1 MSTQANYQDYDPT
14 CDPRVL
20 PWGLFHRQS
29 SCLSMYLDDWEADAN
44 LHLPDWWW
52 NDAKT
57 KHVTMVLQDLT
68 YRVMFAKP
76 QSVAEARSYTVPL
89 IDSFHMAAREYP
101 AVAVDPDVMVGAPCI
116 AGTRIPVYM
125 VLDAIEYYG
134 EVEGAL
140 RSYPYLS
147 IQQIKDA
154 IGFAKLVVECPI
166 DDNLTSIAR

>member
-1 MSTQANYQDYDPT
+1 MSAQLNDQDYGLT
-14 CDPRVL
+14 CDPKVPL
-20 PWGLFHRQS
+20 WGIPRQPS
-29 SCLSMYLDDWEADAN
+29 LLSVYMDDWEANATA
-44 LHLPDWWW
+44 LQLPEWWW

-57 KHVTMVLQDLT
+57 NHVTRVLQDLT
-68 YRVMFAKP
+68 DRVMFARP
-76 QSVAEARSYTVPL
+76 QRIAQARSYTVPL
-89 IDSFHMAAREYP
+89 IDSFYAAAREYS
-101 AVAVDPDVMVGAPCI
+101 AIDIDPEVMAGAPCI

-140 RSYPYLS
+140 RSYPHLS
-147 IQQIKDA
+147 IRQIKDA